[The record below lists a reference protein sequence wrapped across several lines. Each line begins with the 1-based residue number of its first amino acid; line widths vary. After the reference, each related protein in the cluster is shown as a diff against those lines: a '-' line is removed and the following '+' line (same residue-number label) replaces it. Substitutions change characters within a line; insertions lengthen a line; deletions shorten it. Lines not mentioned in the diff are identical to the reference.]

1 MKRDYY
7 EVLGVGRDAGPEEI
21 KKAYRRLAKQY
32 HPDANRD
39 NPAAQEK
46 FKEVS
51 EAYEV
56 LSDAEKRARYDRFG
70 HAGVGTDPGAAGQGP
85 FGFGEGGPF
94 GAGFGG
100 FGDLGDIFEAA
111 FGNVFGGGMRARG
124 RAGGPER
131 GHDLRLELTLS
142 FEEAAFGGD
151 KEIEVTREETCT
163 ACAGSGAAPGT
174 RPNVCPACGG
184 TGQTRVTRSAG
195 FAQFVSVQT
204 CGRCR
209 GEGRVVESPCPA
221 CHGQGRSRQRK
232 RLRVHIPAGVDAG
245 TRLRLSGEGA
255 AGRRG
260 GPPGDLF
267 VDIRIRP
274 HPVFTREGADI
285 SSEMHI
291 GIAQAALGAEVE
303 VPVLAP
309 PGRPASPE
317 TLSIPPGTQSGAVFR
332 LRGKG
337 IPHLGGGGRGDHRV
351 RVVVDVPRDL
361 GEEERALLRRFA
373 ELRGEALG
381 GDARQPR
388 SFIQKMREGRRR

>member
-46 FKEVS
+46 FKEIS
-51 EAYEV
+51 EAYDV

-70 HAGVGTDPGAAGQGP
+70 HAGVGADPEAAGHGP

-94 GAGFGG
+94 GGGFG
-100 FGDLGDIFEAA
+100 FGDLGDLFEAA

-151 KEIEVTREETCT
+151 KEIEVTKDEACAT
-163 ACAGSGAAPGT
+163 CAGSGAAPGT
-174 RPNVCPACGG
+174 RPGVCPACGG

-195 FAQFVSVQT
+195 FAQFVSVQP
-204 CGRCR
+204 CSRCQ
-209 GEGRVVESPCPA
+209 GEGRVIESPCPA
-221 CHGQGRSRQRK
+221 CRGQGRTRQRK
-232 RLRVHIPAGVDAG
+232 RLRVHVPPGVDAG
-245 TRLRLSGEGA
+245 TRLRMAGEGA
-255 AGRRG
+255 PGRRG

-274 HPVFTREGADI
+274 HAVFAREGADI
-285 SSEMHI
+285 TSEIRI

-303 VPVLAP
+303 IPVLSP
-309 PGRPASPE
+309 PGQPAGRE
-317 TLSIPPGTQSGAVFR
+317 TLTIPAGTQSGTVFR

-351 RVVVDVPRDL
+351 RVTVDIPRDL
-361 GEEERALLRRFA
+361 SEEERALLRRFA
-373 ELRGEALG
+373 ELRGEVVGAEPRE
-381 GDARQPR
+381 ARG
-388 SFIQKMREGRRR
+388 FIQKMREGRRR